1 MKLKKAFNSIASVLL
16 VVTML
21 MSLLPVG
28 VFATEGEQNYDLRIL
43 TFEDE
48 DYKGGINFAGGNNWS
63 SLIDDSQYGGDL
75 LYGGGMGYS
84 TEEEAYKW
92 HDEGNT
98 ELSSRLCQSY
108 GAFAF
113 WSGGH
118 AISNYNTADIETYGD
133 YQSQITVYKADVEEL
148 ATTGGGHNGS
158 DNFAVHYGYMDG
170 SAYNM
175 AEELPALSF
184 ADGKARVIDHM
195 YINTTTYA
203 LNCCVNGNDLTASI
217 GESDY
222 VKVVATGYDGET
234 VVGTVEKYI
243 VNGPDEMILDW
254 TKWDLSGLG
263 EVTKVE
269 FNMLGTSD
277 NGYGFSQAAY
287 FAYDDVAVRFE
298 KEQNELPT
306 LADGI
311 SATAVADV
319 TAGTTYTV
327 KLDDIF
333 TDADGDI
340 LTYKVKINDASAINA
355 DANYSFTPDI
365 GGEYVLVFT
374 ANDGKAESLDTY
386 TITLNVTNPVVTYNT
401 TVLIPEGITPTFYIT
416 NGYDNN
422 KVDILGDELV
432 NESGTVSDGFV
443 PYTIKV
449 PENIDTISIRAKKD
463 DTSIGGMSIPVSAS
477 STVTFRKVNIFVPT
491 KVNDSYVTT
500 EQVKIEVADKDGN
513 FATVGASGTDA
524 DGISYYTF
532 FLAATGNERL
542 YTFYAKPLGDL
553 TSVYAST
560 QANNKAIFTGN
571 SEVYDTQVELS
582 YKNAF
587 KLNVP
592 ADAEAKAFRQNKNYN
607 VSELAPLEI
616 QNESNGTKTYYFNV
630 SSGSDSYSYRV
641 SKEGK
646 ITKAGFISGT
656 EKKVTW
662 SDEDLSPNANIDYD
676 KTTLFGSRG
685 DDSLLLNVNEQNRL
699 VLAKDETFKLRAYRV
714 WQIINS
720 DTANI
725 MIEPDFNYNILSGSD
740 IISITPVTSGNGNA
754 KNNWL
759 NITAIGEGTAI
770 LEIGYDALDIISGNL
785 TTNNGLS
792 EFTFGACDE
801 ARKGLVIVQTAN
813 AATDVNFGIKAREK
827 WDAEF
832 DTLYFTGEYATL
844 DFLPTVTEGIVNK
857 VEFSNDNGK
866 TWTKLDKKDDNYTA
880 RIISGNNIL
889 KVTKDDGTTS
899 YQVVRGDKI
908 TYTVSNVTN
917 PGENLSAGDVA
928 RVTFDGIHFPMGKM
942 SGIYNPGYIY
952 GHKLTYT
959 LGEAQ
964 VQTAGSFQYNFP
976 ANAYLD
982 VTIPEDTETGDSF
995 SLTDGYIYF
1004 NSMGSAPGEHRNIT
1018 DEGVPADFHA
1028 TSTYYS
1034 RSILPD
1040 ITITLESN
1048 DVSGGD
1054 DGNDDGDTDGGTV
1067 GGNTGTTTKPD
1078 DDDIDVSNLKF
1089 DISGSEIKGYVTVSF
1104 EDFGKR
1110 KSGESGVVYKNALGE
1125 IIEEVEVPFKSRDT
1139 IATVT
1144 LRLLKAL
1151 GIKSSYTGSATSNF
1165 YLSSIG
1171 NFTLN
1176 GKHYSSFGE
1185 FDAGAASGWMIKHN
1199 NWFINMGASEFTVQD
1214 GDKVEWLYTCQLGAD
1229 IGCDWSNPSAEITG
1243 INFKSNYGTLSP
1255 SFSKDVT
1262 EYTYSVSSS
1271 TKSICLEAK
1280 QANYW
1285 AKVTYKSGDKIYRAM
1300 ETIPVSDGTIIT
1312 IESAFAEYAGDTP
1325 SDTDK
1330 ITITIQK
1337 SSGGTSSGSISSP
1350 KDDEQ
1355 KDTTQKAETTTN
1367 ITGDKAIVTT
1377 TESNIKDAISKAEK
1391 ENTNSIVISSADTK
1405 DATNITLE
1413 IPVSAAQ
1420 NIAENSNLS
1429 LEVETASG
1437 NVSISNET
1445 LNSIVEQVGTD
1456 ENLKVTVEIT
1466 SADKVLESVS
1476 EESAKTI
1483 TENVEK
1489 SILENAVIVEV
1500 NITSGDKH
1508 VRSFGG
1514 NKLTVD
1520 VPVDGKGHNEGKHYK
1535 VHIVSADGKMDT
1547 TFGKCVSKG
1556 GKLVIKVDTTHLSS
1570 FIVTDIET
1578 CPFGDVPNHWAYE
1591 AVKYVYANSLMQGTD
1606 EATFAPDENMTRA
1619 MLVTVL
1625 YRMANPEEKANN
1637 HNFADVPE
1645 GQWYSD
1651 AVAWAAENDIV
1662 SGVSENKFAPNEDI
1676 TREQLALI
1684 IYRYAKIQGFDVT
1697 ETSNLEGFNDAKD
1710 VSDWALDAIKW
1721 ANSVTLVNGTSETTL
1736 SPKDTA
1742 TRAQVAAILMR
1753 FCENIA
1759 K

>member
-1 MKLKKAFNSIASVLL
+1 MKLKKIFKSITSTLL
-16 VVTML
+16 VLTLL

-28 VFATEGEQNYDLRIL
+28 VFATESEQNYDLRIL
-43 TFEDE
+43 TFEDSE
-48 DYKGGINFAGGNNWS
+48 DSDYWS
-63 SLIDDSQYGGDL
+63 GLIPFDQYSDPL
-75 LYGGGMGYS
+75 LYGNAT
-84 TEEEAYKW
+84 TEEEAYQW
-92 HDEGNT
+92 YDEGNT
-98 ELSSRLCQSY
+98 ELAHILPYNYSSY
-108 GAFAF
+108 NYWG
-113 WSGGH
+113 GGH
-118 AISNYNTADIETYGD
+118 AISNYATSDFETYGD
-133 YQSQITVYKADVEEL
+133 YQSQLTVFADIDWETGLVTE
-148 ATTGGGHNGS
+148 GGGNNGS
-158 DNFAVHYGYMDG
+158 DNFAVHFGYKDDSG
-170 SAYNM
+170 YNYT
-175 AEELPALSF
+175 ENLPVLSF
-184 ADGKARVIDHM
+184 ADGEARVIDHM
-195 YINTTTYA
+195 YVNTTTYFV
-203 LNCCVNGNDLTASI
+203 NCCLHGNGLTEPI
-217 GESDY
+217 GENDW
-222 VKVVATGYDGET
+222 VKIIATGYNGEQET
-234 VVGTVEKYI
+234 ATAEFYL
-243 VNGPDEMILDW
+243 VNGLDVFVAEW
-254 TKWDLSGLG
+254 TKWDLSELG
-263 EVTKVE
+263 EVTSVT
-269 FNMLGTSD
+269 FNMVGSND
-277 NGYGFSQAAY
+277 NGYGFSQPAY

-298 KEQNELPT
+298 KEENELPA
-306 LADGI
+306 LEDGI
-311 SATAVADV
+311 SATATADI
-319 TAGTTYTV
+319 TAGTAYTV
-327 KLDDIF
+327 KLNDIF
-333 TDADGDI
+333 TDADGDV
-340 LTYKVKINDASAINA
+340 LTYRVKINSENAVNA
-355 DANYSFTPDI
+355 DANYSFSPDI

-374 ANDGKAESLDTY
+374 ANDGKGSSADTY
-386 TITLNVTNPVVTYNT
+386 TVTLNVTNPVVTYNT
-401 TVLIPEGITPTFYIT
+401 TVLIPEGIVPEFYIT
-416 NGYDNN
+416 SGYSDD
-422 KVDILGDELV
+422 KIDVLGDELV
-432 NESGTVSDGFV
+432 SESGTISDGFV
-443 PYTIKV
+443 PYTVTV
-449 PENIDTISIRAKKD
+449 PENIDAISIRAKKND
-463 DTSIGGMSIPVSAS
+463 VNLGGMSIPVSES
-477 STVTFRKVNIFVPT
+477 SAVTFREVHIFIPT
-491 KVNDSYVTT
+491 KTNDIYVTT
-500 EQVKIEVADKDGN
+500 EQAKIEVADNDGN
-513 FATVGASGTDA
+513 FATVGTSGTDA
-524 DGISYYTF
+524 DGILYYTF

-553 TSVYAST
+553 TSVYMAT

-592 ADAEAKAFRQNKNYN
+592 ADAEAKAFCQNKNYN
-607 VSELAPLEI
+607 VSELTPLEI
-616 QNESNGTKTYYFNV
+616 QNESDGTKTYYFNI
-630 SSGSDSYSYRV
+630 SSGGDAYSYRV

-662 SDEDLSPNANIDYD
+662 SDEDLSPNAHIDYD

-685 DDSLLLNVNEQNRL
+685 DDSLLLNVNGQNRL

-725 MIEPDFNYNILSGSD
+725 MIDPDFNYNILSGSD

-759 NITAIGEGTAI
+759 NITANGEGTAI

-813 AATDVNFGIKAREK
+813 AATDVDFGIKSVSK

-844 DFLPTVTEGIVNK
+844 DFLPTVTEGAVSK

-908 TYTVSNVTN
+908 TYTVTNVTN

-928 RVTFDGIHFPMGKM
+928 RVTLDGVHFPMGKM
-942 SGIYNPGYIY
+942 SGIYNPGYNY

-964 VQTAGSFQYNFP
+964 AQTAGSFQYNFP

-982 VTIPEDTETGDSF
+982 VTIPEDAETGDSF

-1028 TSTYYS
+1028 TSTHYS

-1054 DGNDDGDTDGGTV
+1054 DVDTDIGTV

-1089 DISGSEIKGYVTVSF
+1089 DISGSEIKGYVTVNF

-1110 KSGESGVVYKNALGE
+1110 KPGESGIVYKNQLGE

-1151 GIKSSYTGSATSNF
+1151 GIKASYTGSATSNF

-1271 TKSICLEAK
+1271 TKSICLEVK
-1280 QANYW
+1280 QENYW
-1285 AKVTYKSGDKIYRAM
+1285 SKVTYKSGDKTYKAM
-1300 ETIPVSDGTIIT
+1300 EAIPVSDGTTIT
-1312 IESAFAEYAGDTP
+1312 IESAFAEYVGDTP
-1325 SDTDK
+1325 SDTDR

-1337 SSGGTSSGSISSP
+1337 SSGGTSGGSASST

-1355 KDTTQKAETTTN
+1355 KDNEEQINENEATQKPEF
-1367 ITGDKAIVTT
+1367 
-1377 TESNIKDAISKAEK
+1377 TE
-1391 ENTNSIVISSADTK
+1391 
-1405 DATNITLE
+1405 
-1413 IPVSAAQ
+1413 
-1420 NIAENSNLS
+1420 
-1429 LEVETASG
+1429 
-1437 NVSISNET
+1437 
-1445 LNSIVEQVGTD
+1445 
-1456 ENLKVTVEIT
+1456 
-1466 SADKVLESVS
+1466 
-1476 EESAKTI
+1476 KT
-1483 TENVEK
+1483 
-1489 SILENAVIVEV
+1489 
-1500 NITSGDKH
+1500 
-1508 VRSFGG
+1508 F
-1514 NKLTVD
+1514 
-1520 VPVDGKGHNEGKHYK
+1520 
-1535 VHIVSADGKMDT
+1535 
-1547 TFGKCVSKG
+1547 
-1556 GKLVIKVDTTHLSS
+1556 
-1570 FIVTDIET
+1570 TDIKK
-1578 CPFGDVPNHWAYE
+1578 DDWHYE
-1591 AVKYVYANSLMQGTD
+1591 SVKYVYENNLMQGTGND
-1606 EATFAPDENMTRA
+1606 FEPESKMTRA

-1625 YRMANPEEKANN
+1625 YRMANPEGKENTYS
-1637 HNFADVPE
+1637 FADVPE

-1651 AVAWAAENDIV
+1651 AVAWAAEHDIV
-1662 SGVSENKFAPNEDI
+1662 SGVSENKFAPDEDI
-1676 TREQLALI
+1676 TREQMALI
-1684 IYRYAKIQGFDVT
+1684 IYRYAKMQGFDVT
-1697 ETSNLEGFNDAKD
+1697 EASNLEGFNDEKD

-1721 ANSVTLVNGTSETTL
+1721 ANSAELVNGTSDTTL

-1753 FCENIA
+1753 FCETLA